1 MYAPPAEKHGTSRR
15 VATVLNVA
23 QKANQQAMKT
33 EYPIVLV
40 EWADACGS
48 APGWLTLEE
57 VEDEGETLVH
67 SVGFLVPVGD
77 PGAKENHVTLLQT
90 YHEGDGISLFYIP
103 CQMVRQMKVVTFG
116 DSE

>member
-1 MYAPPAEKHGTSRR
+1 MYAPPVGKHGTSHR
-15 VATVLNVA
+15 VVTALNVA

-77 PGAKENHVTLLQT
+77 PGSKENHVTLLQT

-103 CQMVRQMKVVTFG
+103 VGMVRKTFVLTPCN
-116 DSE
+116 